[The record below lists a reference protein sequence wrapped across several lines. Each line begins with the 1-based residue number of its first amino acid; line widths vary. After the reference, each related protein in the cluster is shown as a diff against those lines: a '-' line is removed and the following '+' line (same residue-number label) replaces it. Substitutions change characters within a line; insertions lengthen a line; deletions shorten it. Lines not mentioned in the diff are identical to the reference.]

1 MLCRLLIKTNL
12 FQQIKLCTDL
22 KKVFC
27 CLSWERLATT
37 LYRGRLSNWQ
47 IFKGNVSLK
56 AAASSY
62 HSASDK
68 FNLLLLLTWMWS
80 WKNEE
85 DSYHTWSLLCRAYGE
100 GSLICHGLI
109 GLYIPSVVVVSHT
122 SGGRKYLWWR
132 QCGPVMS
139 SWSNGLLAGLLKWRQ
154 NGPEVS

>member
-1 MLCRLLIKTNL
+1 MYL
-12 FQQIKLCTDL
+12 FQQLKLCTDL
-22 KKVFC
+22 KKIFC

-37 LYRGRLSNWQ
+37 LYRGRLTNWQ
-47 IFKGNVSLK
+47 IFKGKVSLK

-68 FNLLLLLTWMWS
+68 F
-80 WKNEE
+80 
-85 DSYHTWSLLCRAYGE
+85 SYFWPECEAGRMKKILNHNWSLLCRAYGE